1 MRKRKPKPPVEE
13 RPVSISTASALV
25 KVETHTIRYWERE
38 FAEFLNPVRTAGGQ
52 RRYRPEDIEVLK
64 EIKRLLKEELY
75 TIAGAK
81 RKLAERF
88 EAQSP
93 SSRPAQATTAR
104 TRPNAANAPQPRAD
118 AQPRERGEPMPTVL
132 VRQEVP
138 HLCGGVGRQP
148 QRGVRTPP
156 R

>member
-13 RPVSISTASALV
+13 RPVSISTASVLV
-25 KVETHTIRYWERE
+25 GVETHTIRYWERE

-88 EAQSP
+88 EAQTPEPP
-93 SSRPAQATTAR
+93 SAGNNGTHTTKRGKRATA
-104 TRPNAANAPQPRAD
+104 TR
-118 AQPRERGEPMPTVL
+118 
-132 VRQEVP
+132 
-138 HLCGGVGRQP
+138 
-148 QRGVRTPP
+148 
-156 R
+156 

>member
-13 RPVSISTASALV
+13 RPVSISTASVLV
-25 KVETHTIRYWERE
+25 GVETHTIRYWERE
-38 FAEFLNPVRTAGGQ
+38 FEEFLNPVRTQGGQ
-52 RRYRPEDIEVLK
+52 RRYRPDDIEVLK

-88 EAQSP
+88 EAQMPELP
-93 SSRPAQATTAR
+93 SAGNNGTHATKR
-104 TRPNAANAPQPRAD
+104 SK
-118 AQPRERGEPMPTVL
+118 
-132 VRQEVP
+132 
-138 HLCGGVGRQP
+138 
-148 QRGVRTPP
+148 RTPAK

>member
-88 EAQSP
+88 KAQTPEPP
-93 SSRPAQATTAR
+93 SAGNNGTHTTKRGKRATA
-104 TRPNAANAPQPRAD
+104 TR
-118 AQPRERGEPMPTVL
+118 
-132 VRQEVP
+132 
-138 HLCGGVGRQP
+138 
-148 QRGVRTPP
+148 
-156 R
+156 

>member
-1 MRKRKPKPPVEE
+1 MRKRKPKPPVEQ

-88 EAQSP
+88 EAKTPEPP
-93 SSRPAQATTAR
+93 SAGNNGTHTTKRGKRATA
-104 TRPNAANAPQPRAD
+104 TR
-118 AQPRERGEPMPTVL
+118 
-132 VRQEVP
+132 
-138 HLCGGVGRQP
+138 
-148 QRGVRTPP
+148 
-156 R
+156 

>member
-1 MRKRKPKPPVEE
+1 MRKRKPKPPVEQ
-13 RPVSISTASALV
+13 RPVSISTASVLV
-25 KVETHTIRYWERE
+25 GVETHTIRYWERE

-93 SSRPAQATTAR
+93 EPPSGGNNGAHAAKRRKRATAKR
-104 TRPNAANAPQPRAD
+104 
-118 AQPRERGEPMPTVL
+118 
-132 VRQEVP
+132 
-138 HLCGGVGRQP
+138 
-148 QRGVRTPP
+148 
-156 R
+156 